1 MNFMA
6 VGGVEKTFWFYDL
19 LVSLRK
25 VCLQQFKLGT
35 YVKGV
40 SFVNRRYTK
49 GVSLL
54 SKMVQYIKRLGVGP
68 QGRAS
73 PYETLLNI
81 PPFRSICITCTWRV
95 EEVPL
100 PLVTVL

>member
-1 MNFMA
+1 MFTA
-6 VGGVEKTFWFYDL
+6 VQTG
-19 LVSLRK
+19 
-25 VCLQQFKLGT
+25 
-35 YVKGV
+35 YVKAV
-40 SFVNRRYTK
+40 SFVNRRYTN

-68 QGRAS
+68 QGRAC

-95 EEVPL
+95 KEVPL